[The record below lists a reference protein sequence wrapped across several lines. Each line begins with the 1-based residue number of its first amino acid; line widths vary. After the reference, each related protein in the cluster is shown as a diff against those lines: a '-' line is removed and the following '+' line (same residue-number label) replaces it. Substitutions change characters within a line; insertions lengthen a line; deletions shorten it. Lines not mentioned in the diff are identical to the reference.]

1 MKIGIIII
9 FHNNERDIDSNFFI
23 GHFNKADN
31 LEMCLV
37 NNDSRDNTYQ
47 ILKEIKKECK
57 NVSVVNIKKFKSDLS
72 AVRAGARYLFNQF
85 DLNHIGYVN
94 VTMLNTHQF
103 HDLNGLIK
111 AISENQDVILKYSI
125 KVLEK
130 QETKQTLFQS
140 LFSVI
145 DYLKKLNTDTQF
157 FNLQYTF

>member
-31 LEMCLV
+31 IEMCLV

-57 NVSVVNIKKFKSDLS
+57 NVSVVNIRKFKSDLS

-85 DLNHIGYVN
+85 DLNHIGYVSVN
-94 VTMLNTHQF
+94 MLNTHQF
-103 HDLNGLIK
+103 HDLNDLIK
-111 AISENQDVILKYSI
+111 AISENQDVILRYSI

-145 DYLKKLNTDTQF
+145 DYLKKINTDTQF